1 MEWKVKR
8 RQDGTR
14 YIVRVRRPIRS
25 RLLKDRARLLTEE
38 RSAEITTEDDT
49 ISEVKL
55 GKYWTKEERKKHIEK
70 ARDTRR
76 NRQET
81 ICASKNQQLIEE
93 NRQNDGFHLRGVTTV
108 PSCSRS
114 NHPNR
119 LSNPLP
125 SSVSTA
131 SAGIPSSNKKTLKKK
146 HEENLPPPVQ
156 PGGDCPGILSITTV

>member
-1 MEWKVKR
+1 
-8 RQDGTR
+8 
-14 YIVRVRRPIRS
+14 
-25 RLLKDRARLLTEE
+25 LLKDRARLLNEE

-55 GKYWTKEERKKHIEK
+55 GKYWTKEERKKHVEK

-76 NRQET
+76 IRQET
-81 ICASKNQQLIEE
+81 MCASKNQQLLDD
-93 NRQNDGFHLRGVTTV
+93 NPRDFQQLRGTV

-125 SSVSTA
+125 SSVSA
-131 SAGIPSSNKKTLKKK
+131 GNAGISGANKKTLKKK
-146 HEENLPPPVQ
+146 HEEGSSTPEN
-156 PGGDCPGILSITTV
+156 GGGGECGPGILSMTTV